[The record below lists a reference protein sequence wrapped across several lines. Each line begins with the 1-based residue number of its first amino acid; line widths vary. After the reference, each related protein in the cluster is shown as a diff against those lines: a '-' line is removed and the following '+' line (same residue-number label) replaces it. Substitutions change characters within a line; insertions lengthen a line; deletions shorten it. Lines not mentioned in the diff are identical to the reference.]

1 MEEVFSTMKVLIIG
15 MVNLKVIPP
24 IAWTGLKPGSAGGL
38 KPGGVACYSSK
49 NLTDWKFEG
58 KVLPTVDDDPTSDLH
73 PSQVIERP
81 KVIYNEKTGK
91 FVMWMHIE
99 SPDYEKAHAGVAV
112 CDSPT
117 GTFTYLGSFKP
128 NGADSRDQTIFK
140 DDDGKAYH
148 ICSSEWNS
156 TLYISLLTDDYTK
169 PSGTYV
175 RRFIGQS
182 REAPAV
188 FKRNGHYY
196 MLSSGCTGWDPNK
209 AKWAVS
215 DSMMGVW
222 ELKDNPCL
230 GRDADKTFYTQSTY
244 VLPIEGM
251 QDQFI
256 AMFDRWNKTDLINS
270 RYVWLPIEFDGDR
283 PLIRWADQWS
293 TQTMEAVY

>member
-175 RRFIGQS
+175 RR
-182 REAPAV
+182 
-188 FKRNGHYY
+188 
-196 MLSSGCTGWDPNK
+196 LS
-209 AKWAVS
+209 
-215 DSMMGVW
+215 
-222 ELKDNPCL
+222 DNPGKLLRSLNETVIIICSHPVAPVGIRIKPNGL
-230 GRDADKTFYTQSTY
+230 Y
-244 VLPIEGM
+244 PI
-251 QDQFI
+251 Q
-256 AMFDRWNKTDLINS
+256 
-270 RYVWLPIEFDGDR
+270 
-283 PLIRWADQWS
+283 
-293 TQTMEAVY
+293 

>member
-1 MEEVFSTMKVLIIG
+1 MKVLIIG

-128 NGADSRDQTIFK
+128 NG
-140 DDDGKAYH
+140 
-148 ICSSEWNS
+148 
-156 TLYISLLTDDYTK
+156 
-169 PSGTYV
+169 
-175 RRFIGQS
+175 
-182 REAPAV
+182 
-188 FKRNGHYY
+188 
-196 MLSSGCTGWDPNK
+196 
-209 AKWAVS
+209 
-215 DSMMGVW
+215 
-222 ELKDNPCL
+222 
-230 GRDADKTFYTQSTY
+230 GR
-244 VLPIEGM
+244 
-251 QDQFI
+251 
-256 AMFDRWNKTDLINS
+256 
-270 RYVWLPIEFDGDR
+270 
-283 PLIRWADQWS
+283 
-293 TQTMEAVY
+293 

>member
-222 ELKDNPCL
+222 ELKDNPVWGVMPIRHFMPKVPTYSPLKGCRINLSLCL
-230 GRDADKTFYTQSTY
+230 TGGIKR
-244 VLPIEGM
+244 I
-251 QDQFI
+251 
-256 AMFDRWNKTDLINS
+256 
-270 RYVWLPIEFDGDR
+270 
-283 PLIRWADQWS
+283 
-293 TQTMEAVY
+293 